1 MPCTRGDPPYWTP
14 VLNNPHWPFSPK
26 RTPFFYGWVIV
37 AASTIGVAASIPG
50 QTMGVSVFTD
60 SLIEATGLS
69 RLSLA
74 NAYLFGTLAS
84 GLLLPFGGG
93 ALDRLGARR
102 TALLAAFG
110 LAGTLLYLSNVPNLG
125 AGNPW
130 LMMPLMILGFFTL
143 RFSGQGM
150 LTMVSRTMLGRW
162 FDRRRGL
169 AAGISGLFVS
179 FAFGGA
185 PLLFSGWIELSGW
198 QGAWREMAVVVAIVV
213 GGLILLLFRNDPESC
228 GLEMD
233 GETPGSGPQG
243 KLDDE
248 RSFTREQA
256 LRTPAFW
263 SVTFALSAQSLIVT
277 AITFHITDI
286 GETVG
291 LDHQE
296 TVKLFLPV
304 AVASTG
310 VGLLGGWLGDRVP
323 VKALLI
329 AMMVGQAMAIFSI
342 PRLDSLYWPAV
353 LGMGL
358 SGGLFS
364 PIATIAY
371 PRFFGRLHLGAIV
384 GVEMMC
390 LVIGS
395 AIGPSLL
402 AFSNAEFGGYAPVL
416 NVALVVPAA
425 AAAFAALAANTPE
438 N

>member
-1 MPCTRGDPPYWTP
+1 M
-14 VLNNPHWPFSPK
+14 LNNPHWPFSPK

-110 LAGTLLYLSNVPNLG
+110 LAGTLIYLSNVPSLG

-185 PLLFSGWIELSGW
+185 PLLFSLWIEHSGW
-198 QGAWREMAVVVAIVV
+198 QGAWREMALVVAVLV
-213 GGLILLLFRNDPESC
+213 GTLILLLFRNDPESC

-233 GETPGSGPQG
+233 GGAEDE
-243 KLDDE
+243 DDAKPTEE
-248 RSFTREQA
+248 RSYTRGEA
-256 LRTPAFW
+256 IRTPAFW
-263 SVTFALSAQSLIVT
+263 SITAALTAQSLIVT

-286 GETVG
+286 GAAVG
-291 LDHQE
+291 LDHSE
-296 TVKLFLPV
+296 TVELFLPV
-304 AVASTG
+304 AVVSTG
-310 VGLLGGWLGDRVP
+310 VGLLGGWLGDRLP
-323 VKALLI
+323 VKALLV
-329 AMMVGQAMAIFSI
+329 AMMVGQATAIFCI
-342 PRLDSLYWPAV
+342 PRLDVLYWPAIA
-353 LGMGL
+353 GMGL

-371 PRFFGRLHLGAIV
+371 PRFFGRVHLGAIV

-395 AIGPSLL
+395 AVGPSLL
-402 AFSNAEFGGYAPVL
+402 AFSNAQFGGYTPVL
-416 NVALVVPAA
+416 NVALVIPAA
-425 AAAFAALAANTPE
+425 AALFAAMAAKAPQTSE
-438 N
+438 R